1 MEKVFWSDTIK
12 KTIIQAN
19 IDGSG
24 SQTILNTDIGK
35 IGKNSQNNY
44 TYNSFFQLKKACLWS

>member
-44 TYNSFFQLKKACLWS
+44 TYNSFFQLKKACL